1 MKTLWAP
8 WRMDYLL
15 GKTDSETGCLFCVN
29 VERHPSEANLI
40 IHKGEHIMVML
51 NKYPYSNGHL
61 LLVPIMHVSSIDEL
75 TESAVIQL
83 ALLCQIS
90 VKTLRRAYN
99 PDGFNI
105 GVNIGAAAG
114 AGIPNHV
121 HMHVLPRWSGDTNF
135 MTSTA
140 ETRVLPEEIAVTY
153 NRLQE
158 IIEQVIDENRTESTE
173 E

>member
-15 GKTDSETGCLFCVN
+15 GKTDPETGCLFCIN
-29 VERHPSEANLI
+29 VESHPSEANLI
-40 IHKGEHIMVML
+40 IHKGEHTMVML

-61 LLVPIMHVSSIDEL
+61 LLAPIMHVSSIDEL
-75 TESAVIQL
+75 TENAVIEL
-83 ALLCQIS
+83 AILCQHS

-99 PDGFNI
+99 PEGFNI

-140 ETRVLPEEIAVTY
+140 ETRVLPEEISVTY
-153 NRLQE
+153 NRLHE
-158 IIEQVIDENRTESTE
+158 IIGQIIDENRTGSTE

>member
-29 VERHPSEANLI
+29 VERPPSEANLI
-40 IHKGEHIMVML
+40 IHKGKHIMVML

-61 LLVPIMHVSSIDEL
+61 LLAPIMHVSSIDEL

-158 IIEQVIDENRTESTE
+158 IIKQVIDENRTESIE